1 MPYDSLRDQSKTP
14 AWQSDPSQRLSG
26 KVALVTGTGSG
37 IGQSCAL
44 LFARQG
50 AKVFGSDINLQAAQA
65 AAAQA
70 EAAGV
75 PFAGV
80 TRVDLAEEAEIRQ
93 WVAESGAAG
102 GGIDVLVNAGAAARF
117 GWFEDLSLADFRYT
131 VQMELDIVFI
141 ACHAVW
147 PEMKRRGGGSI
158 VNIASANAHQA
169 LRGSPALSH
178 VAAKGGVVSVTRQ
191 LAMEGA
197 QHGIR
202 ANSISPGLVVS
213 ASTRHLIEDPET
225 VEHLRQGH
233 MLARLGNPADIAWA
247 AVYLASDE
255 SSWVTASDM
264 RVDGGATQ
272 W

>member
-1 MPYDSLRDQSKTP
+1 MPYDSLRDQSRTP
-14 AWQSDPSQRLSG
+14 AWQSDTSQRLKG
-26 KVALVTGTGSG
+26 KVALVSGMGAG

-50 AKVFGSDINLQAAQA
+50 ATVFGSDINLQTALAT
-65 AAAQA
+65 AAQA
-70 EAAGV
+70 EAAGF
-75 PFAGV
+75 PLAGV
-80 TRVDLAEEAEIRQ
+80 TKVDLAQETEIRQ
-93 WVAESGAAG
+93 WVAESAATA
-102 GGIDVLVNAGAAARF
+102 GGIDVLVNAGADARW
-117 GWFEDLSLADFRYT
+117 GWIEDLTLADFRYT
-131 VQMELDIVFI
+131 LKMELDIVFI

-147 PEMKRRGGGSI
+147 PEMKQRGGGSI

-178 VAAKGGVVSVTRQ
+178 VAAKGGVVSITRQ

-197 QHGIR
+197 PHGIR
-202 ANSISPGLVVS
+202 ANSIAPGLVVTS
-213 ASTRHLIEDPET
+213 GTRQLIDDPEHA
-225 VEHLRQGH
+225 EQLRQGH
-233 MLARLGNPADIAWA
+233 MLNRLGNPPDIAWA
-247 AVYLASDE
+247 ALYLASDE

>member
-1 MPYDSLRDQSKTP
+1 MPYDSLRDQSRTP
-14 AWQSDPSQRLSG
+14 AWQSDTYQRLKG
-26 KVALVTGTGSG
+26 KVALVTGMGAG

-50 AKVFGSDINLQAAQA
+50 AKVFGSDINLHTAQNT
-65 AAAQA
+65 AAQA
-70 EAAGV
+70 EAAGC
-75 PFAGV
+75 PLAEV
-80 TRVDLAEEAEIRQ
+80 TKVDLAQEAEIRQ
-93 WVAESGAAG
+93 WVAASGAAA
-102 GGIDVLVNAGAAARF
+102 GGIDVLVNAGADVRW
-117 GWFEDLSLADFRYT
+117 GWIEELTLADFRYT
-131 VQMELDIVFI
+131 VQMELDIVFV

-158 VNIASANAHQA
+158 VNISSANAHQA

-178 VAAKGGVVSVTRQ
+178 VAAKGGVVAITRQ

-197 QHGIR
+197 PHGIR
-202 ANSISPGLVVS
+202 ANSIAPGLVVS
-213 ASTRHLIEDPET
+213 AGTRKVIDDPEIA
-225 VEHLRQGH
+225 EQLRQGH
-233 MLARLGNPADIAWA
+233 MLTRLGNPSDIAWA
-247 AVYLASDE
+247 ALYLASDE

>member
-1 MPYDSLRDQSKTP
+1 MPYDSLRDQSSTP
-14 AWQSDPSQRLSG
+14 SWQADTSQRLKG
-26 KVALVTGTGSG
+26 KVALVTGTASG
-37 IGQSCAL
+37 IGQSIAL

-50 AKVFGSDINLQAAQA
+50 AKVFASDINAQAAQA

-70 EAAGV
+70 EAAGF

-80 TRVDLAEEAEIRQ
+80 TKVDLGEETEIRQ
-93 WVAESGAAG
+93 WVADSAAEA

-117 GWFEDLSLADFRYT
+117 GWLEDLSLADFRYT
-131 VQMELDIVFI
+131 LKMELDIVFI

-178 VAAKGGVVSVTRQ
+178 VAAKGGVVSITRQ

-197 QHGIR
+197 PHGIR
-202 ANSISPGLVVS
+202 ANSIAPGLVVS
-213 ASTRHLIEDPET
+213 ASTRHLVEDPEI

-233 MLARLGNPADIAWA
+233 MLARLGNPVDIAWA

-255 SSWVTASDM
+255 SSWVTGSDM